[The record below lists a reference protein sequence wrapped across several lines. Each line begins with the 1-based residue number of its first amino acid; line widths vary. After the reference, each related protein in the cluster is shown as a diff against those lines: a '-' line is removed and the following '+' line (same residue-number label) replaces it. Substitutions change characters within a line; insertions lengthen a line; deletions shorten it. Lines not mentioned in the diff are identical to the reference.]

1 MRFLTFGAVVDLF
14 GSIAFLN
21 AGQFWWKREDSLTPV
36 VTCSFLKIKIAIFF
50 LCIRVE
56 VMHSRCMFLPI
67 VEPKCDL
74 VFLDL

>member
-50 LCIRVE
+50 FCVLE
-56 VMHSRCMFLPI
+56 L
-67 VEPKCDL
+67 K
-74 VFLDL
+74 